1 MTGALWNLLAFLV
14 ALGILI
20 SVHEFGHFW
29 VARRCGVKV
38 ERFSLGFGK
47 ILWRRVDKQGTEF
60 TLSLIPLGGYVKM
73 LDERVAPV
81 PDELRTQAFNN
92 KTVWQ
97 RAAIVAAGPFANFVF
112 AVLAYWAVFLLG
124 IPSVHPVVGA
134 VAPNS
139 IAARAG
145 ITPGMELKS
154 VAGIETPDWESVNLA
169 LVSLIGDQQASIDV
183 SPFTASSTTAVVQ
196 KTLPLDGWSFEPDKQ
211 TAFGALGITPKGPNI
226 LTEIAS
232 VGADSPAAQAG
243 LQVGD
248 KIIALDGQP
257 LTDWSSFVR
266 QVQAH
271 PLQPLQLVAERDGV
285 TRNVTL
291 IPQEQT
297 DGQGQR
303 IGYAGIAPKV
313 LPLPA
318 EYQFVRQFGLVDSLI
333 KATQK
338 TVQLSELTL
347 DMLGKLF
354 TGDVGIKSLSG
365 PISIAKGAGM
375 TAEFGLVFY
384 LGFLAL
390 ISVNLGIINL
400 FPLPVLD
407 GGHLLFLAIE
417 GVTGK
422 PLSERVQ
429 EYCFRFGTVLLVLLM
444 GVALFNDF
452 SRL

>member
-73 LDERVAPV
+73 LDERVADV
-81 PDELRTQAFNN
+81 PHELREQAFNN

-97 RAAIVAAGPFANFVF
+97 RAAIVAAGPIANFVF
-112 AVLAYWAVFLLG
+112 AVFAYWVVFLMG
-124 IPSVHPVVGA
+124 IPSVHPVVGD

-169 LVSLIGDQQASIDV
+169 LVSLIGDQSARIDV
-183 SPFTASSTTAVVQ
+183 SPFSASGTAVVTQ

-211 TAFGALGITPKGPNI
+211 TAFGALGISPKGPTI

-243 LQVGD
+243 LLVGD
-248 KIIALDGQP
+248 TIISVDDQP

-271 PLQPLQLVAERDGV
+271 PQQPISLRVERDGV

-291 IPQEQT
+291 IPQAQT
-297 DGQGQR
+297 DRQGQR

-318 EYQFVRQFGLVDSLI
+318 EYQFVRQFGLIDSLI

>member
-1 MTGALWNLLAFLV
+1 
-14 ALGILI
+14 
-20 SVHEFGHFW
+20 
-29 VARRCGVKV
+29 
-38 ERFSLGFGK
+38 
-47 ILWRRVDKQGTEF
+47 
-60 TLSLIPLGGYVKM
+60 
-73 LDERVAPV
+73 
-81 PDELRTQAFNN
+81 
-92 KTVWQ
+92 
-97 RAAIVAAGPFANFVF
+97 
-112 AVLAYWAVFLLG
+112 
-124 IPSVHPVVGA
+124 
-134 VAPNS
+134 
-139 IAARAG
+139 
-145 ITPGMELKS
+145 
-154 VAGIETPDWESVNLA
+154 
-169 LVSLIGDQQASIDV
+169 
-183 SPFTASSTTAVVQ
+183 
-196 KTLPLDGWSFEPDKQ
+196 
-211 TAFGALGITPKGPNI
+211 
-226 LTEIAS
+226 
-232 VGADSPAAQAG
+232 
-243 LQVGD
+243 
-248 KIIALDGQP
+248 
-257 LTDWSSFVR
+257 
-266 QVQAH
+266 QAH